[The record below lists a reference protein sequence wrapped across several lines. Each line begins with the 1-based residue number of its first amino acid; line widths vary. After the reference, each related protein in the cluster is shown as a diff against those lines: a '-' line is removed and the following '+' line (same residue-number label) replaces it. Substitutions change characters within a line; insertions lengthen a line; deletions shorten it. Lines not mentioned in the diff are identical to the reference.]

1 MASTGYPEERLVFVE
16 GEVQKTLPETA
27 PEHLAL
33 LRLDTDWY
41 QSTLHEL
48 VYLYPRLAPRGVLI
62 LDDYGSFEGA
72 RRAVD
77 EYLAEKRIGIFLNRV
92 DATGRLAIKIE

>member
-48 VYLYPRLAPRGVLI
+48 VHLYPRLASRGAL
-62 LDDYGSFEGA
+62 FHA
-72 RRAVD
+72 RIRNGTNIPTVNTICPTH
-77 EYLAEKRIGIFLNRV
+77 LP
-92 DATGRLAIKIE
+92 